1 MWPGAQVTL
10 RGGALLKTS
19 PNCSSRPMSPSNKTW
34 VCRGLSCRSGVG
46 EQIQATAGPQHRP
59 EAGSVGC
66 CFCLLSRE
74 VCGTHRCRIIVLPID
89 SRISGGP
96 TPARAADTANS
107 GTGLTPTHAHT
118 SGGGLHPRPVHTE
131 YITIYIAQVYML
143 FTVYI
148 SLSTKNTFVG
158 VYKRQS

>member
-19 PNCSSRPMSPSNKTW
+19 PNCSSRPVSPSNKTW
-34 VCRGLSCRSGVG
+34 VCRGLSWRNGVG
-46 EQIQATAGPQHRP
+46 EQIQAMAGPQHRP

-118 SGGGLHPRPVHTE
+118 SGGVCTHARCTQNILP
-131 YITIYIAQVYML
+131 YILLRYICYLQYIYLYQQKTHL
-143 FTVYI
+143 
-148 SLSTKNTFVG
+148 
-158 VYKRQS
+158 